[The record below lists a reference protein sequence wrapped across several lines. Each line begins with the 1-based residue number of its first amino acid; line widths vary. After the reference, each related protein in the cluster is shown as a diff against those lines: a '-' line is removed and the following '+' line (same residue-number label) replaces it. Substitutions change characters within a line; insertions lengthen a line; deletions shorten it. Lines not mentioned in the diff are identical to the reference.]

1 MALFESGNPTL
12 TEKMFN
18 KGLELDAARQGIMTV
33 RGTINKFGFMLVL
46 LIASAA
52 FNWHLFQEGKPA
64 TTQTLMMVGVFGGL
78 IMAIAIMFKPGW
90 AKYVATPTNTS
101 NGQYGGQF
109 WLNAGGR
116 FPDAPKDL
124 YFASGFQGQ
133 MVAIFPSHDLVIVR
147 MGLKEDPEFDFNGL
161 LGGIVRSIKK

>member
-78 IMAIAIMFKPGW
+78 IMAFAIIFKPGW
-90 AKYVATPTNTS
+90 AKYIAPPVCNFRRFVHRRHICFIQRNVCRKIS
-101 NGQYGGQF
+101 RSYY
-109 WLNAGGR
+109 AGRRVNLWCGHLC
-116 FPDAPKDL
+116 FSA
-124 YFASGFQGQ
+124 
-133 MVAIFPSHDLVIVR
+133 V
-147 MGLKEDPEFDFNGL
+147 
-161 LGGIVRSIKK
+161 